1 MEFNMAEKK
10 YKSKKSKKRGPF
22 RWLLTS
28 LIVLLVGGIFGY
40 AYITFFRQTI
50 QIVGPSMEDTYNDG
64 DTVWINKLKFK
75 TKGVNRYDVIAY
87 KKLDS
92 EEYYDVK
99 RVYGLPG
106 ETVEIINGELYIN
119 DEKLDKVY
127 YGSAILVAGLAGN
140 KITLG
145 KEEYFVL
152 GDNINNSEDSRYG
165 SVSNVNKSEIKGIVG
180 KVVR

>member
-1 MEFNMAEKK
+1 MAT
-10 YKSKKSKKRGPF
+10 KKSKTKKGKRRGPL
-22 RWLLTS
+22 RWMLTS

-40 AYITFFRQTI
+40 AYVTFFRQTI
-50 QIVGPSMEDTYNDG
+50 QIVGPSMESSYSDG
-64 DTVWINKLKFK
+64 DTVVLNKLKLR
-75 TKGVNRYDVIAY
+75 TKGVGRYDVIAY

-92 EEYYDVK
+92 NEYYDVK

-106 ETVEIINGELYIN
+106 ETVEIANGELYIN

-127 YGSAILVAGLAGN
+127 YESAILVAGLAGN

-145 KEEYFVL
+145 KDEYFVL